1 MVIYTE
7 KCVLLA
13 ATQTLG
19 IRIFRSIQWIFFDFD
34 RYEKVLET
42 EIDLTF
48 PTANTS
54 TLSTA
59 VMLR

>member
-1 MVIYTE
+1 MCAFASHPDLRY
-7 KCVLLA
+7 
-13 ATQTLG
+13 QN
-19 IRIFRSIQWIFFDFD
+19 IQKHPVDFFGDFD

-54 TLSTA
+54 TLPTA